1 MAIAQAMTGSY
12 KQEITAG
19 IHFWTSH
26 SRTGASVIAADAFW
40 IAMFTS
46 SRTDANQ
53 DLTGYTATNEVT
65 DSLGVY
71 VAGGKTL
78 GTATLGLADNSG
90 GTATAFLD
98 FADTTWA
105 SSTISNAAVAVIYN
119 YTLATAGSGGTTTHA
134 AKPSV
139 CVLDFGGNKSS
150 SAGDFTIQYPANDA
164 NNAVIRIS

>member
-12 KQEITAG
+12 KQQITAG

-26 SRTGASVIAADAFW
+26 SRTGGSVIAADAFW

-46 SRTDANQ
+46 SRSDANQ
-53 DLTGYTATNEVT
+53 DLTGYTSTNEVT
-65 DSLGVY
+65 DSQGVY
-71 VAGGKTL
+71 TAGGQTV
-78 GTATLGLADNSG
+78 GTATLGLAN
-90 GTATAFLD
+90 
-98 FADTTWA
+98 
-105 SSTISNAAVAVIYN
+105 N
-119 YTLATAGSGGTTTHA
+119 TLATAGTGGTTTHA

-150 SAGDFTIQYPANDA
+150 SNGDFTIQYPANDA